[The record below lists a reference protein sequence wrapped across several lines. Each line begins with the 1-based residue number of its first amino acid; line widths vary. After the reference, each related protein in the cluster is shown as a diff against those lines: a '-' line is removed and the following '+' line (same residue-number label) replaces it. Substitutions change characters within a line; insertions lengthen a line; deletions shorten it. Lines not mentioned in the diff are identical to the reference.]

1 VTTIWLALFVP
12 VKTPKPVIDKL
23 NQALMGIM
31 QQADVKDRFTKL
43 GMQAAPLTPP
53 ELDQMLRKE
62 LAMWTRVVKENN
74 IKPE

>member
-1 VTTIWLALFVP
+1 
-12 VKTPKPVIDKL
+12 
-23 NQALMGIM
+23 MGIM

>member
-1 VTTIWLALFVP
+1 
-12 VKTPKPVIDKL
+12 
-23 NQALMGIM
+23 MGIM
-31 QQADVKDRFTKL
+31 QQTDVKDRFTKL
-43 GMQAAPLTPP
+43 GMQAAPLTPT